1 MKSVC
6 ATTATERT
14 KDNLRETRPVNTTF
28 RAHPIRVTALRAAA
42 LLYCL
47 ILTAGAAT
55 AADRTVL
62 GELFTATW

>member
-1 MKSVC
+1 M
-6 ATTATERT
+6 
-14 KDNLRETRPVNTTF
+14 NTTF

-47 ILTAGAAT
+47 ILTAGAAP
-55 AADRTVL
+55 AAERTVL